1 MESHTHL
8 LYFIMCFSL
17 LWLQCNLRGI
27 GTHRPRYDE
36 KNYISTVVS
45 VKQERWKFQD
55 FQGVSARYSFSSNI
69 CKR

>member
-55 FQGVSARYSFSSNI
+55 FQGVWAR
-69 CKR
+69 